1 MSKTV
6 CVCVVLIGVTVCLM
20 VSPAV
25 TADAAK
31 AHKTDWLYKAK
42 WGVMFH
48 YQPTWQK
55 CKTFEEW
62 DKAVTEFDAEGLA
75 RQFKA
80 YGAGYL
86 LITSRHGGEFPLA
99 PNSVIAKSKSCPKRD
114 LIADLADAL
123 DTEGL
128 HLMLYYSTGMC
139 VDKPKTA
146 QNTAAVITE
155 WSKRYGKKVKGWWLD
170 NNCGDKELQKLI
182 ADACR
187 SGNPDTLVAFSPPK
201 MPKRNSPYED
211 YTAGNTHAPGYARC
225 GGRFTSG
232 AQWHMLSYVGNNWG
246 GYCRRKGLRDR
257 WSVGKVCG
265 FTRKF
270 VSRGGVVTWD
280 VKPTLKGLI
289 APEFDGVMKAIGKSV
304 ADIKR

>member
-1 MSKTV
+1 V
-6 CVCVVLIGVTVCLM
+6 AFIGVTVCLM

-48 YQPTWQK
+48 YKASYHKSSDPKEWT
-55 CKTFEEW
+55 KTV
-62 DKAVTEFDAEGLA
+62 DEFDVDGLV
-75 RQFKA
+75 RQLKE

-86 LITSRHGGEFPLA
+86 LITARHGGDHPIA
-99 PNSVIAKSKSCPKRD
+99 PNSVLEKSKPGTGPKRD

-123 DTEGL
+123 DKQGL
-128 HLMLYYSTGMC
+128 HLMLYYSTGMGI
-139 VDKPKTA
+139 DKPKVA
-146 QNTAAVITE
+146 QHSAAVIEE

-170 NNCGDKELQKLI
+170 NNVGDKDLQKLL

-187 SGNPDTLVAFSPPK
+187 AGNPDSLVAFSPPK

-225 GGRFTSG
+225 NGRFVSG
-232 AQWHMLSYVGNNWG
+232 LQWHMLSYVGNNWG
-246 GYCRRKGLRDR
+246 GWCKPGIRRG
-257 WSVGKVCG
+257 WSVGKITG

-280 VKPTLKGLI
+280 VKPTKKGLI
-289 APEFDGVMKAIGKSV
+289 APEFDGLMKAIGKSV